1 MDVIN
6 AKNDF
11 ALKTSMKQLEG
22 SVLTVIKEIRGKI
35 LHQIAYIESALDD
48 PEHYNIDGYGQELS
62 EIVTDISARIKK
74 LLDTADNGKLLKEGI
89 NTVIVGKPNAGK
101 SSLLNSLVGKERA
114 IVTDVAGTT
123 RDVLEEQ
130 INLNGISLNIIDTA
144 GIRKTDDVVEKI
156 GVTRAKE
163 YLMEADLVIYVVD
176 SSTELNSD
184 DYDIMEMIKDRNAV
198 VLLNKSDLTP
208 MMTTEEIGKFLDKKI
223 ISISAKEH
231 TGIDELEETIKE
243 MFFHGKLEFNDEV
256 YITNVR
262 HKTALK
268 NAFDSLSMVEKSIED
283 GMPED
288 FYSIDLMS
296 AYEELGSIIGE
307 AVDDDL
313 VNEIFS
319 KFCMGK

>member
-1 MDVIN
+1 MPSKRLPSVSFLCSRLIASVLCRLRDSNHIAVYQILVSAVRIGDGVHILQLPDVVRAHPAVLPSNGVAFHAGFVIAPHETVHVEANVIN
-6 AKNDF
+6 A
-11 ALKTSMKQLEG
+11 
-22 SVLTVIKEIRGKI
+22 
-35 LHQIAYIESALDD
+35 
-48 PEHYNIDGYGQELS
+48 
-62 EIVTDISARIKK
+62 
-74 LLDTADNGKLLKEGI
+74 LL
-89 NTVIVGKPNAGK
+89 
-101 SSLLNSLVGKERA
+101 LVGKERA

-144 GIRKTDDVVEKI
+144 GIRDTEDIVEKI
-156 GVTRAKE
+156 GVTKAKE
-163 YLMEADLVIYVVD
+163 YLKEADLVIYVVD
-176 SSTELNSD
+176 SSRELSEED
-184 DYDIMEMIKDRNAV
+184 HDIIKMIEDRNAI

-208 MMTTEEIGKFLDKKI
+208 VTSREEMEKLLDKKV
-223 ISISAKEH
+223 ISVSAKEH
-231 TGIDELEETIKE
+231 LGINELEETIKT

-262 HKTALK
+262 HKAALK
-268 NAFDSLSMVEKSIED
+268 NACDSLAMVRKSIAD

-296 AYEELGSIIGE
+296 AYEELGKIIGE

>member
-22 SVLTVIKEIRGKI
+22 SVLNVIKEIRGKI

-48 PEHYNIDGYGQELS
+48 PEHYDIDGYGEELDQ
-62 EIVTDISARIKK
+62 IVETELKKIEK
-74 LLDTADNGKLLKEGI
+74 LLATADNGKLLKEGI

-144 GIRKTDDVVEKI
+144 GIRDTEDIVEKI
-156 GVTRAKE
+156 GVTKAKE
-163 YLMEADLVIYVVD
+163 YLKEADLVIYVVD
-176 SSTELNSD
+176 SSRELSEED
-184 DYDIMEMIKDRNAV
+184 HDIIKMIEDRNAI

-208 MMTTEEIGKFLDKKI
+208 VTSREEMEKLLDKRV
-223 ISISAKEH
+223 ISVSAKEH
-231 TGIDELEETIKE
+231 LGINELEETIKT
-243 MFFHGKLEFNDEV
+243 MF
-256 YITNVR
+256 
-262 HKTALK
+262 
-268 NAFDSLSMVEKSIED
+268 SMENWN
-283 GMPED
+283 
-288 FYSIDLMS
+288 LMMRFIS
-296 AYEELGSIIGE
+296 PMCGI
-307 AVDDDL
+307 
-313 VNEIFS
+313 
-319 KFCMGK
+319 KQH